1 MHTYRHAVS
10 SRCTKNSF
18 LRRFIAH
25 DLRVVV
31 MHTSGIKQRCT
42 AEHSASIEQ
51 QGNETSLSNIYSI
64 ETIEYRLRS
73 KY

>member
-1 MHTYRHAVS
+1 
-10 SRCTKNSF
+10 
-18 LRRFIAH
+18 
-25 DLRVVV
+25 